1 MNNVK
6 DSKVHKSSKLNQS
19 NFGDFTLN
27 NYQVFLKLASRIKY
41 LNEAD
46 KKPEQLKRKYLLTAK
61 DFSEEFEVDLS
72 YSYRILEKACKK
84 LMKTSIILPVES
96 LNSRKKREINVCSM
110 AVYNET
116 EGSIEIEFTDRI
128 MPHLAFV
135 KEKFTCYNLKE
146 IIHFRSIYSTRLYEL
161 IHDFKETG
169 WIIKNIDELRETFAV
184 SNKFKMYGHFK
195 ERVLKSACKE
205 INKYYPKYNIRFE
218 EIKTGRK
225 VTSIKFLFNKISAHK
240 VYNPITCD
248 SRNNYTK
255 HEKILDSKKKN
266 DTDSKY
272 PDIVLDGQM
281 SFEDKQQKQGQIGN
295 AASNLLQNLQ
305 VS

>member
-1 MNNVK
+1 MK
-6 DSKVHKSSKLNQS
+6 KEDYRVHKSSKLNQS

-27 NYQVFLKLASRIKY
+27 NYQVFLKLASRIKD
-41 LNEAD
+41 LNNSNR
-46 KKPEQLKRKYLLTAK
+46 KPEELQRKYLLTAK

-84 LMKTSIILPVES
+84 LMKTSVILPVETLS
-96 LNSRKKREINVCSM
+96 SRKIREINVCSM
-110 AVYNET
+110 AVYNEK

-169 WIIKNIDELRETFAV
+169 WIIKTIDELRGILAV
-184 SNKFKMYGHFK
+184 SLKFKAYKDLKKYTFGH
-195 ERVLKSACKE
+195 AIGE
-205 INKYYPKYNIRFE
+205 INKYYPKYNLRFE
-218 EIKTGRK
+218 EIKTGRR

-255 HEKILDSKKKN
+255 HEKNIR
-266 DTDSKY
+266 
-272 PDIVLDGQM
+272 
-281 SFEDKQQKQGQIGN
+281 F
-295 AASNLLQNLQ
+295 
-305 VS
+305 